1 MTTISSSL
9 PSIRHQTASP
19 FSHSHLAGKIQP
31 TTAGSHLQ
39 DLSIKISLAVL
50 ATGFNLLGLL
60 TLLHRGQEDSTGGPV
75 LEGSYYCVVGSLTS
89 IFAGAIFMIAGWIYW
104 SRSST
109 DPG

>member
-1 MTTISSSL
+1 MTSISSSL

-19 FSHSHLAGKIQP
+19 FSHSHLAGKIRP
-31 TTAGSHLQ
+31 TTTGSHLQ

-60 TLLHRGQEDSTGGPV
+60 ALLHRGQEDSTGGPV
-75 LEGSYYCVVGSLTS
+75 LEGSYCVIGSLTS

-104 SRSST
+104 SRSSS